1 MVWVESSVEA
11 GSVDPHGPQNNT
23 LSTHL
28 SDSMKEELQDE
39 AMHTLS
45 THLSD
50 SMKEELQEGVTQT
63 HFVHPLV
70 QVESVTEE
78 ITTSHKGQK
87 RHPAFLPL
95 KVKGMA
101 EVGATPCR

>member
-11 GSVDPHGPQNNT
+11 GSVDPHGPQNN
-23 LSTHL
+23 
-28 SDSMKEELQDE
+28 
-39 AMHTLS
+39 TLS

-87 RHPAFLPL
+87 DILPFYL
-95 KVKGMA
+95 S
-101 EVGATPCR
+101 R

>member
-11 GSVDPHGPQNNT
+11 GSVDPHGPQNN
-23 LSTHL
+23 
-28 SDSMKEELQDE
+28 
-39 AMHTLS
+39 TLS